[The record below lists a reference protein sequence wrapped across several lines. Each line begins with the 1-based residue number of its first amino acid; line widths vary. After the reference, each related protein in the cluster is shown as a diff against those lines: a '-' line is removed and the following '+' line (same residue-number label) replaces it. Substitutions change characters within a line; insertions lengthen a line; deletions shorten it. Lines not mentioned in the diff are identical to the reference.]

1 MTWKEIQEHI
11 EKLSDEQKN
20 KEALLCD
27 TGELFYMVTRRAD
40 IPEEE
45 GYEPIID
52 EPCFWILKL

>member
-27 TGELFYMVTRRAD
+27 GERFHMITGRAD
-40 IPEEE
+40 ISEE
-45 GYEPIID
+45 GEKPISD
-52 EPCFWILKL
+52 EPCFWISKL